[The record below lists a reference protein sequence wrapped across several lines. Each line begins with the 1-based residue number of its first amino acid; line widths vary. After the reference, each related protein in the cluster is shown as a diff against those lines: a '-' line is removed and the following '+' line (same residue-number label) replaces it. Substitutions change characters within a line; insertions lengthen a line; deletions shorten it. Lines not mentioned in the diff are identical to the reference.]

1 MTVDRARPAA
11 STSPIGGVQSL
22 HRALDLLEV
31 VADHGGQMAIGQIA
45 AATDIPLPTI
55 HRLLRTLVE
64 RGYMRQL
71 ADRRYALGFRLL
83 PLGASAN
90 ALVGADTAPFLSQLV
105 AALGETAN
113 LAILTEDQAEYIA
126 QAPSPHAMRM
136 FTEVGR
142 RVQLHC
148 TGVGKALLAQ
158 LAPSEVSAIVR
169 RMGLSAQ
176 TPNTITTEVALQAEL
191 DRIRA
196 QGYSM
201 DEQEQE
207 LGVRCI
213 AVPITGNLL
222 STMAIS
228 VSGPLTRM
236 TDEVVAKAAPLL
248 QSVAA
253 RLGAE
258 ISAAVTGAPGSRTAN
273 SRSPAIAPCT
283 PLS

>member
-1 MTVDRARPAA
+1 MTIQQTAA
-11 STSPIGGVQSL
+11 SAAPGGQPAGGVQSL

-31 VADHGGQMAIGQIA
+31 VSAHGGHMAIGEIA
-45 AATDIPLPTI
+45 SATDIPLPTI

-71 ADRRYALGFRLL
+71 ANRRYALGFRLL
-83 PLGASAN
+83 PLGLTAN
-90 ALVGADTAPFLSQLV
+90 ALIGANTAPALSQLV
-105 AALGETAN
+105 AELGETAN
-113 LAILTEDQAEYIA
+113 FAILTDDQAEYVA
-126 QAPSPHAMRM
+126 QVPSPHAMRM

-148 TGVGKALLAQ
+148 TGVGKALLSQ

-169 RMGLSAQ
+169 RMGLAAQ
-176 TPNTITTEVALQAEL
+176 TPNTITTELALQAEL

-196 QGYSM
+196 QGYSI
-201 DEQEQE
+201 DEEEQE

-213 AVPITGNLL
+213 AVPIPGEFL

-228 VSGPLTRM
+228 VSGPLTRV
-236 TDEVVAKAAPLL
+236 TDDVVARAVPLL

-258 ISAAVTGAPGSRTAN
+258 ISASSTAPSIDRART
-273 SRSPAIAPCT
+273 
-283 PLS
+283 LG